1 MRGVR
6 SDGAG
11 GVAVVDVDLTTPD
24 YAADPVIVHVRSCSI
39 CGSDLKMLDY
49 GLTCTLGHEFG
60 GVLDDG
66 TVVAVQPGKPCGV
79 CDMCRAGKESLCRVV
94 FAAFHGISID
104 GGLADDVVVDRSC
117 LVPLPD
123 GVPPEHAA
131 LVEPLAVCVHSANN
145 AGLVDG
151 RTADGPVLVIGAGS
165 IGLAMVAV
173 LRHRGFAVDLE
184 ARHPRQHEGGERLG
198 ARFSVADEYPVVV
211 DAAGTQSSL
220 DEAITHL
227 RPGGTLAVVST
238 YWDPVNIDVGLLMK
252 EARLV
257 PATIYGHFRG
267 EREFDQAAAVLA
279 GNPEIVDVLVSHRF
293 ALDDVAEAFRTAQD
307 RAAGAVKVVL
317 EP

>member
-6 SDGAG
+6 ATGDG
-11 GVAVVDVDLTTPD
+11 GVAMVDVELTRPEIAT
-24 YAADPVIVHVRSCSI
+24 DPVTVHVRSCSI
-39 CGSDLKMLDY
+39 CGSDLKMLHY

-66 TVVAVQPGKPCGV
+66 TAVAVQPGKPCGT

-94 FAAFHGISID
+94 FNAFHGLGID
-104 GGLADDVVVDRSC
+104 GGLADAVIVDRSC
-117 LVPLPD
+117 LVPLPE
-123 GVPPEHAA
+123 GVRPEHAA

-151 RTADGPVLVIGAGS
+151 ARADSPVLVVGAGS
-165 IGLAMVAV
+165 IGLAMVGV
-173 LRHRGFAVDLE
+173 LRHRGYAVDLM
-184 ARHPRQHEGGERLG
+184 ARHARQHEGGERLG
-198 ARFSVADEYPVVV
+198 ANFSIADEYATVV

-220 DEAITHL
+220 NEAVTRL
-227 RPGGTLAVVST
+227 RPGGTLAIVAT
-238 YWDPVNIDVGLLMK
+238 YWDPVQIDVGLLMK
-252 EARLV
+252 EARVV
-257 PATIYGHFRG
+257 PATIYGHYEG

-279 GNPEIVDVLVSHRF
+279 AGPEIVDVMVSHRF
-293 ALDDVAEAFRTAQD
+293 PLDDAPEAFRTAQD